1 MTRAAAWRV
10 PLSVALLALA
20 VVLLAL
26 LRERPPRE
34 QPWLPR
40 CPSHTLT
47 GLHCPGCGSTRATYA
62 LLHGNLAG
70 AVRQNALLAAVLPL
84 LGIALARCW
93 WRWVRGG
100 PFRDALVERWSLR
113 LAPAMLIAVI
123 LFTIL
128 RNTPAG
134 AWLAPM
140 P

>member
-1 MTRAAAWRV
+1 MTSATAWRV
-10 PLSVALLALA
+10 PLSVALLVLA

-26 LRERPPRE
+26 LRERPPQT

-40 CPSHTLT
+40 CVVHSLT
-47 GLHCPGCGSTRATYA
+47 GLHCPGCGSTRAVYA
-62 LLHGNLAG
+62 LLHGDVIG
-70 AVRQNALLAAVLPL
+70 AVRQNALIAAVLPW
-84 LGIALARCW
+84 LGIALTRCW

-113 LAPAMLIAVI
+113 LAPAMMVGVLVFA
-123 LFTIL
+123 LL

-134 AWLAPM
+134 AWLAPV